1 MASLPQKPFGVSA
14 TVLLEKSENE
24 LPEIVIFA
32 VREHADTVSEVGGP
46 ATACW
51 PPEKMEPT
59 MSTLEVLPRACTAVS

>member
-1 MASLPQKPFGVSA
+1 MASLPQKPFGVHE
-14 TVLLEKSENE
+14 TTLVEKLENE
-24 LPEIVIFA
+24 LAEILSVA
-32 VREHADTVSEVGGP
+32 LRAHCVPVVDGL